1 MDNSTIDM
9 MKVLYIFP
17 KGDPLIRQHV
27 EILADGLRQSV
38 EICMTDNYHAFKQQ
52 LKSLQPDII
61 HCHGCCSFDII
72 RAVLYGHKAGSRIV
86 ITLHG
91 QMEPWAIEQQTTQ
104 AKAEKFFKLQKT
116 CIQRAYA
123 IITLGRLEQKNFVK
137 LKWNQRV
144 ELIHNAITTNI
155 ISPMEMC
162 SKTFAVYQKVVDS
175 NTLEQM
181 DDTTSEALAIILKA
195 SITGDRRWCRKID
208 AVTHPQDIDWRRLLI
223 YASHENIRNYVDY
236 GISILGLSSPGI
248 DTNHIASYYP
258 DSYITPRPIKE
269 VIGDYQG
276 NETDYLLRMISQLH
290 RKPLLL
296 HMIEFTRELMRDN
309 VNDDQLNDS
318 LEEKKLKGFAAS
330 LMQVLSEEVEL
341 DEGFMPLQP
350 VEDRQTNKIRK
361 LLTNHLKI

>member
-1 MDNSTIDM
+1 M

-17 KGDPLIRQHV
+17 KGDLLIRQHV
-27 EILADGLRQSV
+27 ELLANGLRQSV
-38 EICMTDNYHAFKQQ
+38 NICVADNYHAFKQQ

-72 RAVLYGHKAGSRIV
+72 RAVMSGHKAGSRIV
-86 ITLHG
+86 ITPHG
-91 QMEPWAIEQQTTQ
+91 QMESWAIEQQTMQ
-104 AKAEKFFKLQKT
+104 AKAEKIFKLQKT

-123 IITLGRLEQKNFVK
+123 IITLGRLEYKNFVK

-144 ELIHNAITTNI
+144 EVIHNSITTNT
-155 ISPMEMC
+155 ISPMQMC
-162 SKTFAVYQKVVDS
+162 SQTFSVYQKVIDS

-195 SITGDRRWCRKID
+195 SITGDSRWCRKID

-223 YASHENIRNYVDY
+223 YATHENIRNYVDY

-248 DTNHIASYYP
+248 DTSHIVSYYP
-258 DSYITPRPIKE
+258 DSYIIPRPIKE
-269 VIGDYQG
+269 VVGDYQG
-276 NETDYLLRMISQLH
+276 NETDFLLRMINQLR

-296 HMIEFTRELMRDN
+296 HMIELTRELMRDN
-309 VNDDQLNDS
+309 VNDDQLNDA
-318 LEEKKLKGFAAS
+318 LEGKKLKGFAAS
-330 LMQVLSEEVEL
+330 LMQVLSEEVGL

-350 VEDRQTNKIRK
+350 VENRQTKNIRK